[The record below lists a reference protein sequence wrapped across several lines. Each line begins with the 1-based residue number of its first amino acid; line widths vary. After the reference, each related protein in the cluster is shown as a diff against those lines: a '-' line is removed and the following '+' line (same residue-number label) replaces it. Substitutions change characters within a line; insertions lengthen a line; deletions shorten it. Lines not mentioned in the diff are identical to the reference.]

1 MAIIKHLSSKSSDY
15 SAVLDYL
22 MFQHD
27 EKTGKELLDENGR
40 RLLRTEFYLDG
51 INCEVL
57 TFDLECKQFNDQF
70 HKNQN
75 RSDVKSHHY
84 IISFD
89 PRDAEECGLDG
100 KRAQAIGVEFAN
112 RFFAGHQMLVCT
124 HMDGNNKSGNIHVH
138 IVLNSLRKLDVE
150 PQPFMERSHDSRAGY
165 KHHQTRELL
174 TAMQKGLMEITEREG
189 LHQIDL
195 LSPAAVKI
203 TEKEYRKEQ
212 RGQEKLEELN
222 TRIIADGLKPRFN
235 KFQTELQRL
244 RDAINDVSA
253 SACSFEELQNGLR
266 EKYRITLKESRDRFS
281 YLLPD
286 RERYITARRLGADF
300 EKNHLLAVLEKNK
313 KSLTFDPGYDY
324 ESDPVA
330 ILFIRS
336 DLHLV
341 TDLQTCV
348 KAQQNAAYARKV
360 KLTNLKE
367 MAKTVCYIQEN
378 GFDTRD
384 DLKSKLEEIRSKLQ
398 EAQQTFHNTED
409 RIRTLNEQIH
419 YVGQYKSNKAVKAE
433 FLKAKNKT
441 RFREQHGDEL
451 DLYETAVKYIKENMN
466 AVVPSLKGLKQERN
480 QLLQRK
486 EAQRGTCKYFQ
497 EYEKK
502 LWTVCTN
509 VDAILDGTTAHVHQ
523 ALESEQLD
531 NDLSGKASLLNRLH
545 EKQQVV
551 GTQKLRSQGRRK
563 ADVER

>member
-1 MAIIKHLSSKSSDY
+1 M
-15 SAVLDYL
+15 
-22 MFQHD
+22 
-27 EKTGKELLDENGR
+27 
-40 RLLRTEFYLDG
+40 
-51 INCEVL
+51 L
-57 TFDLECKQFNDQF
+57 TFDLECKQLNDQF

-150 PQPFMERSHDSRAGY
+150 PQPFMERSYDSRAGY

-174 TAMQKGLMEITEREG
+174 TAMQKCLMEITEREG

-253 SACSFEELQNGLR
+253 SACSFEELHNGLR
-266 EKYRITLKESRDRFS
+266 EKYGITLKESRGRFS

-300 EKNHLLAVLEKNK
+300 EKDHLLAVLEKNK

-497 EYEKK
+497 EYEKE

>member
-1 MAIIKHLSSKSSDY
+1 M
-15 SAVLDYL
+15 
-22 MFQHD
+22 
-27 EKTGKELLDENGR
+27 
-40 RLLRTEFYLDG
+40 
-51 INCEVL
+51 
-57 TFDLECKQFNDQF
+57 
-70 HKNQN
+70 
-75 RSDVKSHHY
+75 
-84 IISFD
+84 
-89 PRDAEECGLDG
+89 
-100 KRAQAIGVEFAN
+100 
-112 RFFAGHQMLVCT
+112 
-124 HMDGNNKSGNIHVH
+124 
-138 IVLNSLRKLDVE
+138 
-150 PQPFMERSHDSRAGY
+150 
-165 KHHQTRELL
+165 
-174 TAMQKGLMEITEREG
+174 
-189 LHQIDL
+189 

-266 EKYRITLKESRDRFS
+266 EKYGITLKESRGRFS

-300 EKNHLLAVLEKNK
+300 EKDHLLAVLEKNK

-336 DLHLV
+336 ELHLV

-451 DLYETAVKYIKENMN
+451 DLYETAVKYIKEHMN

-497 EYEKK
+497 EYEKE

-545 EKQQVV
+545 KAA
-551 GTQKLRSQGRRK
+551 GKRMWSGRPVFFVIPFK
-563 ADVER
+563 PDLF

>member
-1 MAIIKHLSSKSSDY
+1 MAILKHLSSKSSDY

-27 EKTGKELLDENGR
+27 EITGKELLDENGH

-51 INCEVL
+51 INCEAL
-57 TFDLECKQFNDQF
+57 TFDLECKQLNDRF
-70 HKNQN
+70 HKNHN
-75 RSDVKSHHY
+75 CSDVKSHHY

-89 PRDAEECGLDG
+89 PQDSVECGLDG
-100 KRAQAIGVEFAN
+100 KRAQAIGLEFAN

-124 HMDGNNKSGNIHVH
+124 HIDGSNKSGNIHVH

-150 PQPFMERSHDSRAGY
+150 PQPFMERSYDSRAGY

-222 TRIIADGLKPRFN
+222 TRIIADGMKPRFN

-266 EKYRITLKESRDRFS
+266 EKYGITLKDRFS

-300 EKNHLLAVLEKNK
+300 EKDHLLAVLEKNK

-324 ESDPVA
+324 ESDPEA

-336 DLHLV
+336 NLRLV
-341 TDLQTCV
+341 TDLQSCV
-348 KAQQNAAYARKV
+348 KAHQSAAYAKKV

-497 EYEKK
+497 EYEKE
-502 LWTVCTN
+502 LQTVCAN

>member
-1 MAIIKHLSSKSSDY
+1 MAILKHLSSKSSGY

-51 INCEVL
+51 INCEAL
-57 TFDLECKQFNDQF
+57 TFDLECKQLNRAF

-75 RSDVKSHHY
+75 RGDVKSHHY

-89 PRDAEECGLDG
+89 PRDAEECSLDG
-100 KRAQAIGVEFAN
+100 KRAQAIGLEFAN

-150 PQPFMERSHDSRAGY
+150 PQPFMERSYDSRAGY

-174 TAMQKGLMEITEREG
+174 TAMQKCLMEITEREG

-266 EKYRITLKESRDRFS
+266 EKYGITLKESRGRFS

-378 GFDTRD
+378 GFGSRD
-384 DLKSKLEEIRSKLQ
+384 DLNAKLEEIQSKLQ
-398 EAQQTFHNTED
+398 NARSTLHATEE
-409 RIRTLNEQIH
+409 RIEELNEQIH
-419 YVGQYKSNKAVKAE
+419 YVGQYTSNKAVKAE
-433 FLKAKNKT
+433 FLKAKNKK
-441 RFREQHGDEL
+441 RFLEQHGDEL
-451 DLYETAVKYIKENMN
+451 NLYESAVKYIKETMN
-466 AVVPSLKGLKQERN
+466 AEVPSLKGLKQERN

-497 EYEKK
+497 EYEKE
-502 LWTVCTN
+502 LRTVCAN
-509 VDAILDGTTAHVHQ
+509 VDAILDGTAAYVQQ
-523 ALESEQLD
+523 ALEGEQLD

-551 GTQKLRSQGRRK
+551 GTQTLRSQGHRK

>member
-27 EKTGKELLDENGR
+27 EETGKELRDRNGSR
-40 RLLRTEFYLDG
+40 IPREEFYLDG
-51 INCEVL
+51 INCEPFA
-57 TFDLECKQFNDQF
+57 FDMECKQLNDRF

-75 RSDVKSHHY
+75 RGDVKSHHY

-89 PRDAEECGLDG
+89 PCDVTECGLDG
-100 KRAQAIGVEFAN
+100 KRAQAIGLEFAN

-124 HMDGNNKSGNIHVH
+124 HMDGHNKSGNIHVH
-138 IVLNSLRKLDVE
+138 IVMNSLRKLDVA
-150 PQPFMERSHDSRAGY
+150 PQPFMERSYDSRAGY
-165 KHHQTRELL
+165 KHHQTRALL
-174 TAMQKGLMEITEREG
+174 TVMQKGLMEITVREG
-189 LHQIDL
+189 LHQVDL
-195 LSPAAVKI
+195 LSPAPVKI

-222 TRIIADGLKPRFN
+222 ARIIADGMKPRFT

-244 RDAINDVSA
+244 RDAISDCVV
-253 SACSFEELQNGLR
+253 SACSFEELQKRLQ
-266 EKYRITLKESRDRFS
+266 EKYGITLKESRGRFS
-281 YLLPD
+281 YLLPS

-300 EKNHLLAVLEKNK
+300 EKDHLLSALEKNAK
-313 KSLTFDPGYDY
+313 EHMYDSSYDY
-324 ESDPVA
+324 EADPVA

-336 DLHLV
+336 SLRLV

-348 KAQQNAAYARKV
+348 KAQQSAAYARKV

-378 GFDTRD
+378 GFDSRD
-384 DLKSKLEEIRSKLQ
+384 NLASKLEEIRAKLQ
-398 EAQQTFHNTED
+398 AFRRTLQETED
-409 RIRTLNEQIH
+409 HIQTLNEQIH
-419 YVGQYKSNKAVKAE
+419 YVGQYTSNKAIKTE
-433 FLKAKNKT
+433 FLKAKNKK
-441 RFREQHGDEL
+441 RFWEQHGDEL
-451 DLYETAVKYIKENMN
+451 DQYEAAVKYIKENLN
-466 AVVPSLKGLKQERN
+466 ASVPSLKGLKQERD
-480 QLLQRK
+480 QLLRRK
-486 EAQRGTCKYFQ
+486 EAQRGTCKYFKD
-497 EYEKK
+497 YEKE
-502 LWTVCTN
+502 LRTVCAN
-509 VDAILDGTTAHVHQ
+509 VDAILDGTAAYVQQ

>member
-1 MAIIKHLSSKSSDY
+1 MAILKHLSSKSSDY

-51 INCEVL
+51 INCEAL
-57 TFDLECKQFNDQF
+57 TFDLECKQLNDQF

-89 PRDAEECGLDG
+89 PRDVTECALDG
-100 KRAQAIGVEFAN
+100 KRVQAIGVEFAN

-150 PQPFMERSHDSRAGY
+150 PQPFMERSYDSRAGY

-174 TAMQKGLMEITEREG
+174 TVMQKGLMEITEREG

-222 TRIIADGLKPRFN
+222 TRIIADGMKPRFT
-235 KFQTELQRL
+235 KFQTELQKL
-244 RDAINDVSA
+244 RDAISDVSA

-266 EKYRITLKESRDRFS
+266 EKYGITLKESRGRFS

-300 EKNHLLAVLEKNK
+300 EKDHLLAVLEKNK

-341 TDLQTCV
+341 TDLQTYV

-451 DLYETAVKYIKENMN
+451 DLYETAVKYIKENLN
-466 AVVPSLKGLKQERN
+466 ASVPSLKELKQERD

-497 EYEKK
+497 EYEKE

-551 GTQKLRSQGRRK
+551 GTQKLRSQGHRK

>member
-1 MAIIKHLSSKSSDY
+1 MAILKHLSSKSSDY

-51 INCEVL
+51 INCEAL
-57 TFDLECKQFNDQF
+57 TFDLECKQLNDRF

-75 RSDVKSHHY
+75 HSDVKSHHY

-89 PRDAEECGLDG
+89 PRDAADCGLDG
-100 KRAQAIGVEFAN
+100 KLAQAIGLEFAN

-124 HMDGNNKSGNIHVH
+124 HMDGSNKSGNIHVH

-150 PQPFMERSHDSRAGY
+150 PQPFMEHSCDSRAGY

-174 TAMQKGLMEITEREG
+174 TAMQKCLMEITEREG

-266 EKYRITLKESRDRFS
+266 EKYGITLKESRGRFS

-300 EKNHLLAVLEKNK
+300 EKDHLLAVLEKNK

-341 TDLQTCV
+341 TYLQTCV

-497 EYEKK
+497 EYEKE
-502 LWTVCTN
+502 LRTVCAN
-509 VDAILDGTTAHVHQ
+509 VDAILDGTAAYVQQ
-523 ALESEQLD
+523 ALESERLD

-563 ADVER
+563 ADMER